1 MTACSNVVLLEPW
14 WNPAVEVRYNFYLW
28 WSSQWLGQEQA
39 FDRVHRI
46 GQLLPVSIYK
56 LVVQGTVE
64 ERMIKVSYAGCIFC
78 INTIGSSAYKFQDK
92 KQRLAH
98 ATLSANTPADM
109 NLDVEGIKCLFQ
121 LEG

>member
-56 LVVQGTVE
+56 LVVEGTVE
-64 ERMIKVSYAGCIFC
+64 ERMIKVSLCPFHPLHQYYWLIRVQVPG
-78 INTIGSSAYKFQDK
+78 
-92 KQRLAH
+92 
-98 ATLSANTPADM
+98 
-109 NLDVEGIKCLFQ
+109 
-121 LEG
+121 